1 VFDSVDIIYT
11 EVLQAFYR
19 GQSHVKLQVLASCC
33 PALESLFVGSD
44 PPRRVHFH
52 VSF

>member
-1 VFDSVDIIYT
+1 VCAAVDIIYT